1 MHLSASFT
9 HDLLIVGQGLA
20 GSVLA
25 ETALRRGLR
34 VRLLDEPREGRASWV
49 AAGLVNPVALRR
61 TLLSWRAPE
70 LLPIAGAF
78 YREAGLHLGRE
89 FWHPVPLVKV
99 FPSAKEA
106 GEWRVRMNDPEVGH
120 YLSIE
125 TCTDPG
131 LQRVDQPY
139 GHGQVKRAAWVDV
152 AGLLTAWRALWHEQG
167 VLVERRVEP
176 GDVRTVPGGVDL
188 FGHTAPLIV
197 WCAGPFAQING
208 LVPVRGERLTVRLPG
223 LGLGVLV
230 HRGGFILPLG
240 GDDYRVGSTY
250 DWDDVWSGP
259 TAAGRADLLRRL
271 HKLLLHTPLEPEEAE
286 AFHVVDHWSGVRP
299 TASDRR
305 PLLGRIAPHQA
316 VLNGLGSKGVLLAP
330 WCAQHLLDHLLDG
343 SALDPE
349 VDLARF
355 A

>member
-1 MHLSASFT
+1 MSRSFT

-25 ETALRRGLR
+25 ETAMRRGLR
-34 VRLLDEPREGRASWV
+34 VRTFDEPREGRASWV

-61 TLLSWRAPE
+61 TFLSWRAPE

-120 YLSIE
+120 YLSVE

-139 GHGQVKRAAWVDV
+139 GHGQVKRAAWVDMV
-152 AGLLTAWRALWHEQG
+152 GLLNAWRDRWKQEDILEERG
-167 VLVERRVEP
+167 VRP
-176 GDVRTVPGGVDL
+176 DDVRQVPGGVDL
-188 FGHTAPLIV
+188 YGHTAPHLV
-197 WCAGPFAQING
+197 WCEGPFARIKG
-208 LVPVRGERLTVRLPG
+208 SVPVRGERLTVRLPG

-250 DWDDVWSGP
+250 DWDNVWSGP
-259 TAAGRADLLRRL
+259 TAAARADLLRRL

-286 AFHVVDHWSGVRP
+286 AFHVVDHWAGVRP
-299 TASDRR
+299 TTSDRR
-305 PLLGRIAPHQA
+305 PLIGTIGPHQA
-316 VLNGLGSKGVLLAP
+316 VLNGLGSKGAMLAP

-343 SALDPE
+343 KPLDPE

>member
-1 MHLSASFT
+1 M
-9 HDLLIVGQGLA
+9 LIVGQGLA

-25 ETALRRGLR
+25 ETSLRRGLR
-34 VRLLDEPREGRASWV
+34 VRIFDEPRDGRASWV

-61 TLLSWRAPE
+61 TMLSWRSPE

-78 YREAGLHLGRE
+78 YRDAGLHLGRE
-89 FWHPVPLVKV
+89 VWNPIPLVKV

-120 YLSIE
+120 YLSVE
-125 TCTDPG
+125 VSTDPG
-131 LQRVDQPY
+131 LKRVDQPY

-152 AGLLTAWRALWHEQG
+152 AGLLTAWRTAWTEQG
-167 VLVERRVEP
+167 LLEQRAAQPTDARA
-176 GDVRTVPGGVDL
+176 VPGGVEL
-188 FGHTAPLIV
+188 YGHTAPLLV
-197 WCAGPFAQING
+197 WCAGPFAALKG

-223 LGLGVLV
+223 LDLGVLV

-259 TAAGRADLLRRL
+259 SAAGRADLLRRL
-271 HKLLLHTPLEPEEAE
+271 HKLLLRTPLEPEGTE
-286 AFHVVDHWSGVRP
+286 AFHVVDHWAGVRP
-299 TASDRR
+299 TTTDRR
-305 PLLGRIAPHQA
+305 PLLGRIGPHQA
-316 VLNGLGSKGVLLAP
+316 VFNGLGSKGVLMAP

-343 SALDPE
+343 RPLDPE